1 MSDLWRGS
9 VLFSWGCVA
18 TAVLRLMRA
27 SWHAREEPLDWA
39 ALLRWSL
46 LVAPLGGVAAIIVG
60 LAYPLFDRWLNSQP
74 ASGRDWASVTRCL
87 ALFVGINHANSRFHF
102 ATDAELAWTLALLSL
117 ALWWTFDRT
126 TCGFV
131 IASLAAAVAHVV
143 AYYLVLRLVF
153 SHSESSLELT
163 RLKAWFPFVAF
174 SAGITIGSVGRQLAA
189 PRNGPK
195 LHCD

>member
-46 LVAPLGGVAAIIVG
+46 LVAPLAGVAAIIVG

-143 AYYLVLRLVF
+143 AYYLVLRIVF
-153 SHSESSLELT
+153 SGTSLELS

-174 SAGITIGSVGRQLAA
+174 SAGITIGSVGRQLAE
-189 PRNGPK
+189 PPQQREK
-195 LHCD
+195 LHKD

>member
-1 MSDLWRGS
+1 MGLCRSSS
-9 VLFSWGCVA
+9 VFRERLTLHDHSRCIITTLHRLTRFINVHFVGYTVSCSVCRPPPPPPPPPPSP
-18 TAVLRLMRA
+18 TVPHQSHLPLTPPPRSAV
-27 SWHAREEPLDWA
+27 
-39 ALLRWSL
+39 
-46 LVAPLGGVAAIIVG
+46 IVG
-60 LAYPLFDRWLNSQP
+60 LAYPLLDRWLNSRP

-87 ALFVGINHANSRFHF
+87 ALFVGINHANSRFQF

-153 SHSESSLELT
+153 
-163 RLKAWFPFVAF
+163 R
-174 SAGITIGSVGRQLAA
+174 
-189 PRNGPK
+189 
-195 LHCD
+195 